1 MMTMNFVSGQV
12 VGRTLVLDN
21 NVDLNKLFL
30 KDPSPG
36 KRKVLRI
43 DYVTRGFTG
52 NLRIREL
59 NDKLVA
65 GIGWSLTFGL
75 SLLFRIDYRL
85 CNIVISHYEV
95 IISIHSRSF

>member
-75 SLLFRIDYRL
+75 SLFVSITDFA
-85 CNIVISHYEV
+85 IS
-95 IISIHSRSF
+95 

>member
-1 MMTMNFVSGQV
+1 MNFVSGQV

-85 CNIVISHYEV
+85 CYIVISHYEF

>member
-85 CNIVISHYEV
+85 CNIVISHDEF

>member
-85 CNIVISHYEV
+85 RNIVISHHEF
-95 IISIHSRSF
+95 IISIHSRFF

>member
-1 MMTMNFVSGQV
+1 M
-12 VGRTLVLDN
+12 LDS

-36 KRKVLRI
+36 KRKALRI

-65 GIGWSLTFGL
+65 GIGGS
-75 SLLFRIDYRL
+75 
-85 CNIVISHYEV
+85 
-95 IISIHSRSF
+95 